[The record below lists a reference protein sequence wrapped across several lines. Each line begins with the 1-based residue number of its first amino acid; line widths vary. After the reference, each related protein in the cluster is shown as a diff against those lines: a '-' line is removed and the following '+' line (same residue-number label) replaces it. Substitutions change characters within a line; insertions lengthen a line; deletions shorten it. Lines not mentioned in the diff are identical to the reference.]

1 MGHTSQGSVRT
12 HCGWLKQKGVYRGVL
27 VTVPDHQDLLK
38 FPGMTQSHVADLGH
52 QEGHQPWQSL
62 PSKPLGAYR
71 VGRTYITASITLLGS
86 PGGSDGKESACNAG
100 DEGSVPESG
109 RSAGEE
115 NGNPFLYSCLEVS
128 MNRGAWWATVLGVAE
143 PDTTWRLSSSDVME
157 TQSHLLCM
165 L

>member
-1 MGHTSQGSVRT
+1 MGHTSQGSVRA

-27 VTVPDHQDLLK
+27 VTVPDYQNLLK

-62 PSKPLGAYR
+62 PSKPSGAR
-71 VGRTYITASITLLGS
+71 RAGRTRFPARVTPLGS
-86 PGGSDGKESACNAG
+86 PAGSDGNESACNAA

-109 RSAGEE
+109 RSPGEE
-115 NGNPFLYSCLEVS
+115 NGNPFLYSCLEIS

-143 PDTTWRLSSSDVME
+143 SDTT
-157 TQSHLLCM
+157 
-165 L
+165 